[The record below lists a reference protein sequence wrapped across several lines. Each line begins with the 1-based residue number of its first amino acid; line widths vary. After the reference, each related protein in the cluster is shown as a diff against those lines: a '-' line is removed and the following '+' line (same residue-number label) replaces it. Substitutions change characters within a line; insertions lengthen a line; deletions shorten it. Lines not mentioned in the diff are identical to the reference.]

1 MKAWL
6 ATPID
11 RLVAFLGGRDPQ
23 TRRRRRLAG
32 FRAIAIVNILLG
44 AAYIVWRYTS
54 SLNMNALWFAIP
66 VVLAETY
73 SFIDNLLF
81 VTMVW
86 KPARRVPPPPLEDAT
101 LDVFI
106 TTYDEPVE
114 LVRLTA
120 EAATRI
126 RWPQLN
132 VYLLDD
138 GDRAAM
144 RQAARE
150 IGCGYITRGEE
161 WKGKARHA
169 KAGNVNNALM
179 QTDGDL
185 ILILDADQIPA
196 PEIAMR
202 TTGYF
207 RDPEVA
213 FVQTPQYFY
222 NIPPTDP
229 FGSDAPLFYGPIQQ
243 GKDGWN
249 AAFFCGSNAILRRDA
264 LMQLG
269 LTDYVQ
275 EMEARMQ
282 RSIGA
287 LRRATHRQAAT
298 PAGREALADL
308 RPALKQAQQALE
320 EGQSLA
326 QVGDMVRQAVANAQ
340 HRVAQRD
347 LAEIAEDLRDL
358 AVSGDAAAAQVSAHV
373 AQQQERLAQALP
385 ASPESL
391 GLSDQTVSDLDLTRA
406 DEALPIS
413 ALATIS
419 ITEDMATAMRLHSL
433 GWRSVFHH
441 EILAYGLAPEDLGS
455 ALTQRLRWAQGT
467 IQVMIRDNP
476 LVKRGLTWAQ
486 RIQYFATMYSYL
498 GGFATLIY
506 ILAPII
512 YLLSGI
518 APVDAWSA
526 EFILRLFPYLI
537 VNKLMFMFV
546 ARGLDVTRGE
556 QYSVALF
563 PLWIRAVFSVVT
575 GTRLKFVVTPKQRQ
589 RGNFRRL
596 VWPQA
601 LLIGLTAASLGYG
614 FLAYATGSLPSLSG
628 VLINTMWGGYN
639 VWMLSA
645 IVRAAVYQPPDDW
658 DPQPPAFLFPETE
671 ADHGG

>member
-1 MKAWL
+1 
-6 ATPID
+6 
-11 RLVAFLGGRDPQ
+11 
-23 TRRRRRLAG
+23 
-32 FRAIAIVNILLG
+32 
-44 AAYIVWRYTS
+44 
-54 SLNMNALWFAIP
+54 
-66 VVLAETY
+66 
-73 SFIDNLLF
+73 
-81 VTMVW
+81 
-86 KPARRVPPPPLEDAT
+86 
-101 LDVFI
+101 
-106 TTYDEPVE
+106 
-114 LVRLTA
+114 
-120 EAATRI
+120 
-126 RWPQLN
+126 
-132 VYLLDD
+132 
-138 GDRAAM
+138 M
-144 RQAARE
+144 RQAAQE

-161 WKGKARHA
+161 WEGKARHA
-169 KAGNVNNALM
+169 KAGNVNNALL

-185 ILILDADQIPA
+185 ILVLDADQIPA
-196 PEIAMR
+196 PEIALR
-202 TTGYF
+202 TAGYF
-207 RDPEVA
+207 RDPKVA

-249 AAFFCGSNAILRRDA
+249 AAFFCGSNAILRREA

-298 PAGREALADL
+298 PAGREALAAL
-308 RPALKQAQQALE
+308 RPALKQAQQALNQ
-320 EGQSLA
+320 GQSLA
-326 QVGDMVRQAVANAQ
+326 QVGDMVRQAVAGAQ
-340 HRVAQRD
+340 HHVAQRD
-347 LAEIAEDLRDL
+347 LAEIAGDLRDL
-358 AVSGDAAAAQVSAHV
+358 AASGDAAAAQVSAHIT
-373 AQQQERLAQALP
+373 QQQDRLARALP

-391 GLSDQTVSDLDLTRA
+391 GLLGQTVSDLDLTRA

-433 GWRSVFHH
+433 GWRSVFHR
-441 EILAYGLAPEDLGS
+441 EILAYGLAPEDLGA
-455 ALTQRLRWAQGT
+455 ALSQRLRWAQGT
-467 IQVMIRDNP
+467 VQVFIRDNP

-486 RIQYFATMYSYL
+486 RIQYFTTMYSYL
-498 GGFATLIY
+498 GGFATLVY

-518 APVDAWSA
+518 APVNAWSA

-537 VNKLMFMFV
+537 VNKLMFLLV

-563 PLWIRAVFSVVT
+563 PIWIRAVISVII
-575 GTRLKFVVTPKQRQ
+575 GTRLEFVVTPKQR
-589 RGNFRRL
+589 RVGSFLRL

-601 LLIGLTAASLGYG
+601 LLIGLTAASIGYG
-614 FLAYATGSLPSLSG
+614 FVAYAIGARTNLAGI
-628 VLINTMWGGYN
+628 LINTLWGGYN
-639 VWMLSA
+639 IWMLSA
-645 IVRAAVYQPPDDW
+645 IVRAAVYRPPDDW
-658 DPQPPAFLFPETE
+658 EPRPPAFLFPGTE